1 MTLYLIERI
10 KTKMKVLSQ
19 LERGLKFV
27 GREALKHVGRNLP
40 LEGKRWLYRIYLES
54 DAWQKKRKAVLKSA
68 GYRCR
73 CGNRATEVH
82 HETYE
87 RVFNERLSD
96 LTAMCRP
103 CHQAEHSKSDGG
115 RKYGK
120 RT

>member
-1 MTLYLIERI
+1 MV
-10 KTKMKVLSQ
+10 KMRMKMSSKI
-19 LERGLKFV
+19 ERGLKFI

-40 LEGKRWLYRIYLES
+40 LEGKRWLYRTSLDS
-54 DAWQKKRKAVLKSA
+54 DAWQIKRKAVLKAA

-73 CGNRATEVH
+73 CGNHATEVH

-96 LTAMCRP
+96 LTAMCRV
-103 CHQAEHSKSDGG
+103 CHQAEHSKSDGD
-115 RKYGK
+115 RKYEK